1 MDSTNYQCSSSTLL
15 ARFFFLQ
22 YFIFHINCKWIW
34 QGCLMKV
41 PLVKNVQKW
50 NLHFRFWYLR
60 HVLYWWCIWKRQSL
74 RSSKNYGSVSGWCSR
89 VIRSSYSVYSSIFS
103 DANFDE
109 FRIQKT
115 PPQLHNTWSFLMI
128 YLLEMSCN
136 NHRILIQEFAL
147 FMVRYLM

>member
-15 ARFFFLQ
+15 ARFFFFNIL
-22 YFIFHINCKWIW
+22 FFTSIVNESDK
-34 QGCLMKV
+34 GCLMKV

-74 RSSKNYGSVSGWCSR
+74 RSSKNYDSASGWYSR
-89 VIRSSYSVYSSIFS
+89 VIWSSYSVYSSIFS